1 MDELR
6 KLMNRMY
13 APDLVED
20 RINEIEGGDDEEKDD
35 EYEEADEAGDGK

>member
-20 RINEIEGGDDEEKDD
+20 RINEIEGGNDEEKDD
-35 EYEEADEAGDGK
+35 AYEEADEAGDGK